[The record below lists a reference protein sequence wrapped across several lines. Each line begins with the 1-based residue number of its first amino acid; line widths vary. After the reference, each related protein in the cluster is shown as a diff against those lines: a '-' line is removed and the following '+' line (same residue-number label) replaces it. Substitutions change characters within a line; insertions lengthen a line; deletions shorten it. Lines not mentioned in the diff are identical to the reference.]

1 VTDGHGGPA
10 HPTIRRAVRLSHSE
24 DLVRRKAELRAL
36 LLTRRRA
43 AAGSDAAVAV
53 ADRLLDEIGVP
64 QAAVV
69 SGYWPLAGEL
79 DPRPCLRRLA
89 ARGQRL
95 ALPRMQ
101 GQDRPLAFHAW
112 RWDDPLALGRFG
124 VMEPDPAQPL
134 VTPDVLLVP
143 LLGFDRRGHRLGY
156 GKGYYDRTLRALRE
170 GGAAPLAI
178 GLAFAL
184 QEVGDVPVGPAD
196 QPLDAVVTERASH
209 RWSPPSGSVTAPA
222 GSA

>member
-1 VTDGHGGPA
+1 VTDGQGGPA
-10 HPTIRRAVRLSHSE
+10 HLTIRRAVRLSHSE

-36 LLTRRRA
+36 LLMRRRA
-43 AAGSDAAVAV
+43 APGPAAAIAV
-53 ADRLLDEIGVP
+53 ADRLLHEIGVP

-112 RWDDPLALGRFG
+112 GWDDPLTRGRFG
-124 VMEPDPAQPL
+124 VMQPDPAQPL

-156 GKGYYDRTLRALRE
+156 GRGYYDRTLRALRE

-209 RWSPPSGSVTAPA
+209 RWSPPPGSVTAPA

>member
-1 VTDGHGGPA
+1 M
-10 HPTIRRAVRLSHSE
+10 SHFE

-36 LLTRRRA
+36 LLARRRA
-43 AAGSDAAVAV
+43 APGPAAAVAV
-53 ADRLLDEIGVP
+53 ADRLLHEIDVP
-64 QAAVV
+64 QGAVV

-79 DPRPCLRRLA
+79 DPRPCLHRLA
-89 ARGQRL
+89 ARGHPL

-101 GQDRPLAFHAW
+101 GQGQPLAFHPW
-112 RWDDPLALGRFG
+112 RRDDPLTLGRFG
-124 VMEPDPAQPL
+124 VMQPDPTQPL

-170 GGAAPLAI
+170 GGATPLAI

-184 QEVGDVPVGPAD
+184 QEVSEVPIGPAD

-209 RWSPPSGSVTAPA
+209 RFPPPPDRVTAHAGPA
-222 GSA
+222 

>member
-1 VTDGHGGPA
+1 MTDGQGGPA
-10 HPTIRRAVRLSHSE
+10 HLTIRRAVRLSHPE
-24 DLVRRKAELRAL
+24 DLVRRKAELRAV

-43 AAGSDAAVAV
+43 APGPAAGLAV

-79 DPRPCLRRLA
+79 DPRPCLHRLA

-95 ALPRMQ
+95 GLPRMQ
-101 GQDRPLAFHAW
+101 GQGQPLAFHAW
-112 RWDDPLALGRFG
+112 RWDDPLTLGRFG
-124 VMEPDPAQPL
+124 VMQPDPAQPL

-143 LLGFDRRGHRLGY
+143 LLGFDRQGRRLGY
-156 GKGYYDRTLRALRE
+156 GKGYYDRTLRALRG

-184 QEVGDVPVGPAD
+184 QEVGEVPVGPAD
-196 QPLDAVVTERASH
+196 QRLDAVVTERASH
-209 RWSPPSGSVTAPA
+209 RWSLPPGIATAQAGPA
-222 GSA
+222 

>member
-1 VTDGHGGPA
+1 M
-10 HPTIRRAVRLSHSE
+10 RRAVRLSQSE

-43 AAGSDAAVAV
+43 APGPAAAVAV
-53 ADRLLDEIGVP
+53 ADRLLDEIDVP
-64 QAAVV
+64 PAAVV

-101 GQDRPLAFHAW
+101 GQGQPLAFHAW
-112 RWDDPLALGRFG
+112 RWGEPLTPGGFG
-124 VMEPDPAQPL
+124 VMQPDPALPL
-134 VTPDVLLVP
+134 VRPNVLLVP
-143 LLGFDRRGHRLGY
+143 LLGFDRRGRRLGY

-170 GGAAPLAI
+170 GGGAPLAI

-184 QEVGDVPVGPAD
+184 QEVGEVPTGPAD

-209 RWSPPSGSVTAPA
+209 RWSPPPGLATPA
-222 GSA
+222 GPA

>member
-1 VTDGHGGPA
+1 MTDGQGGPA
-10 HPTIRRAVRLSHSE
+10 HLTIRRAVRLSHSE

-36 LLTRRRA
+36 LLARRRGA
-43 AAGSDAAVAV
+43 PGPAAAVAV
-53 ADRLLDEIGVP
+53 ADRLLHEIGVP
-64 QAAVV
+64 QGAVV
-69 SGYWPLAGEL
+69 AGYWPLAGEL
-79 DPRPCLRRLA
+79 DPRPCLDRLA
-89 ARGQRL
+89 ARGHRL

-101 GQDRPLAFHAW
+101 GQGQPLAFHAW
-112 RWDDPLALGRFG
+112 RRDDPLTPGGFG
-124 VMEPDPAQPL
+124 VMQPDPAQPR

-184 QEVGDVPVGPAD
+184 QEVGEVPTGPAD
-196 QPLDAVVTERASH
+196 QPLDALVTERASH
-209 RWSPPSGSVTAPA
+209 RFAPPPGLATAPA
-222 GSA
+222 GPA